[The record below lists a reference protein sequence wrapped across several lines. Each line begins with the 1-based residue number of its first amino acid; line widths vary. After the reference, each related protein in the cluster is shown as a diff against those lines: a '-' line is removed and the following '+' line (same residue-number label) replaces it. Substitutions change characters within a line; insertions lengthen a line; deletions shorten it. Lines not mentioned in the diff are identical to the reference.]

1 MVAWAVL
8 DLELNIITLN
18 TLIQAFVVKIFFRYY
33 HINTLTWMTKY
44 FLLTFLRTKNKIPS
58 KIGIDRPR

>member
-18 TLIQAFVVKIFFRYY
+18 TLIQAFVVKIFFRYK
-33 HINTLTWMTKY
+33 HIT
-44 FLLTFLRTKNKIPS
+44 
-58 KIGIDRPR
+58 